1 MGTRVGPHAR
11 LDWPVDAF
19 AGYLDGDR
27 AVTRGRP
34 AMSREQPATP
44 AVKMLYRPFA
54 LVFGTAGGL
63 IAARVFREVWM
74 RSTPHHRLRAP
85 TALESQFNARQVMVA
100 AAVQGA
106 VFGLVKAGIDRAGA
120 RAFQR
125 WTGEWPGQ

>member
-1 MGTRVGPHAR
+1 
-11 LDWPVDAF
+11 
-19 AGYLDGDR
+19 
-27 AVTRGRP
+27 
-34 AMSREQPATP
+34 MSREQPATT

-54 LVFGTAGGL
+54 LVVGTAGGL

-125 WTGEWPGQ
+125 WTGEWPGK